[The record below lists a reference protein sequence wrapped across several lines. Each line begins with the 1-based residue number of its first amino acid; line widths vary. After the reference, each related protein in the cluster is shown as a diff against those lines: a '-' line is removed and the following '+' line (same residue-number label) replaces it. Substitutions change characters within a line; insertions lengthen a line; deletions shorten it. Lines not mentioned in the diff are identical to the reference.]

1 MRRRTALLLTANA
14 VAVGA
19 FLAVGGWD
27 TVQLYTGIG
36 LPERSGP
43 PMGLIA
49 HRGDLDR
56 YPENTIEGIR
66 AAAELPVEG
75 IEFDVAISAD
85 GTWWVIHD
93 PSLDRTTNASGLLE
107 DLGEDEIEAAVIDGG
122 IGFDPERHRG
132 MRVPRLDAVLSAL
145 GSYEGTVYVDVQ
157 HAPIGEVDGII
168 ALLDG
173 HDAAILCRDLTDS
186 RRVKELDAAVRTY
199 IRVEDGPA
207 DDSVDGWLMEAFFE
221 ADVAVVRESE
231 LPIVTF
237 VDQWRA
243 GESET
248 PALRRAWAAG
258 VAAFIT
264 KRPAEALAARETLS
278 PTGELR

>member
-1 MRRRTALLLTANA
+1 MLLLTANA
-14 VAVGA
+14 VALGA

-27 TVQLYTGIG
+27 TVQLYTGVG
-36 LPERSGP
+36 LPERPGP
-43 PMGLIA
+43 PMGLVA

-66 AAAELPVEG
+66 AAAELPVDG
-75 IEFDVAISAD
+75 IEFDVVMSAD

-93 PSLDRTTNASGLLE
+93 PSLERTTSATGSIPNLS
-107 DLGEDEIEAAVIDGG
+107 DDQVEAAVIDGG
-122 IGFDPERHRG
+122 IGFDAARHRALQ
-132 MRVPRLDAVLSAL
+132 VPRLEDVLTAL
-145 GSYEGTVYVDVQ
+145 SGYTGTVYVDIQ
-157 HAPIGEVDGII
+157 HAPTGDVDGVIRM
-168 ALLDG
+168 LDG
-173 HDAAILCRDLTDS
+173 LDAAVLCRDLADS
-186 RRVKELDAAVRTY
+186 RRVKQLDPSVRTF

-221 ADVAVVRESE
+221 ADIETVRSSA

-243 GESET
+243 GESEA
-248 PALRRAWAAG
+248 PALRRAWASG

-264 KRPAEALAARETLS
+264 KRPAEALRAREALS